1 MTVDMTTRYLGLT
14 LANPVVASSSPM
26 TGDMDRL
33 LQLQEAGIA
42 AVVLPSLF
50 EEQVEHEAMAMHNS
64 LEVGAG
70 AFAEATDGYLPEVQ
84 GYTPTVRD
92 HIQLVERA
100 HAELSVPVIASLNGV
115 STGGWTLYAR
125 ILEEAGADAIEL
137 NVYLVTADPTM
148 SGQQIERQYLDLVSS
163 IRGSVDI
170 PVAVKIGPFFSSMAH
185 MAGQLVDAG
194 ADALVL
200 FNRFYQPDID
210 IHTLSVTPSLE
221 LSAHQELRP
230 VLRWISI
237 LRSQLECGLAGTTG
251 VHSAPEVVKLLLA
264 GADVTMMAS
273 ALLRGGPDQ
282 VRTVLDHLAKWLLEH
297 EYESVDQARGSVS
310 QQNVDDPSVFERANY
325 MKTLVSYSA
334 EWSSRH

>member
-26 TGDMDRL
+26 TGDIDRL

-64 LEVGAG
+64 FEMGAG
-70 AFAEATDGYLPEVQ
+70 AFAEATDGYLPQVQ

-92 HIQLVERA
+92 HIELLERA
-100 HAELSVPVIASLNGV
+100 SNELSIPVIASLNGV

-125 ILEEAGADAIEL
+125 ILEEAGADALEL
-137 NVYLVTADPTM
+137 NLYRVAADPTI
-148 SGQQIERQYLDLVSS
+148 SGEEIERQYLDLISAMRVS
-163 IRGSVDI
+163 VNI
-170 PVAVKIGPFFSSMAH
+170 PVAVKIGPFYSSLAH
-185 MAGQLVDAG
+185 TARRFVDAG
-194 ADALVL
+194 TDALVL

-221 LSAHQELRP
+221 LSAHQELRL

-237 LRSQLECGLAGTTG
+237 LRGQLQCGLAGTTG
-251 VHSAPEVVKLLLA
+251 VHSAAEVAKLLLA

-273 ALLRGGPDQ
+273 ELLRSGPQ
-282 VRTVLDHLAKWLLEH
+282 HVRTVLHQLENWLVEH
-297 EYESVDQARGSVS
+297 EYKSVEQARGSVS
-310 QQNVDDPSVFERANY
+310 QQNVEDPSVFERANY

-334 EWSSRH
+334 EWSIRH

>member
-1 MTVDMTTRYLGLT
+1 MTVDMSTRYLGLT

-26 TGDMDRL
+26 TGDIDRL

-50 EEQVEHEAMAMHNS
+50 EEQVEHEAMAIHNS
-64 LEVGAG
+64 LETGVG
-70 AFAEATDGYLPEVQ
+70 AFAEATDGYLPQVQ

-100 HAELSVPVIASLNGV
+100 TNELSVPVIASLNGV

-125 ILEEAGADAIEL
+125 ILEEAGADALEL
-137 NVYLVTADPTM
+137 NLYRVAADATV
-148 SGQQIERQYLDLVSS
+148 SGAEIEREYLNLISAM
-163 IRGSVDI
+163 RNSVKI
-170 PVAVKIGPFFSSMAH
+170 PMAVKIGPFFSSLAH
-185 MAGQLVDAG
+185 TAARLVDAG

-221 LSAHQELRP
+221 LSATQELRL

-237 LRSQLECGLAGTTG
+237 LRGQLRCGLAGTTG
-251 VHSAPEVVKLLLA
+251 VQSAAEVVKLVLA

-273 ALLRGGPDQ
+273 ELLRSGPRH
-282 VRTVLDHLAKWLLEH
+282 VRTVLEQLDNWLVEH
-297 EYESVDQARGSVS
+297 EYESIDQARGSVS
-310 QQNVDDPSVFERANY
+310 QRNVDDPSVYERANY